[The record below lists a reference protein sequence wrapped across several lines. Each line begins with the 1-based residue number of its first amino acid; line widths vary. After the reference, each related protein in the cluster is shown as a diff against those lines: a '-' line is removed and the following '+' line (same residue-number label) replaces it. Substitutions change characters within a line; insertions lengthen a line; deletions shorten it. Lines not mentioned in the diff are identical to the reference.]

1 MFQLVMSAVI
11 ITQKVPEKRSC
22 VRTSQE
28 QRLYYMKE
36 NDLLLLLGT
45 NDAM

>member
-1 MFQLVMSAVI
+1 MSVVI
-11 ITQKVPEKRSC
+11 ITQKLPEERSC

-28 QRLYYMKE
+28 QRLYYIKK

-45 NDAM
+45 NNAM

>member
-1 MFQLVMSAVI
+1 MFQLVMSAMI
-11 ITQKVPEKRSC
+11 IAQKLPEERSC

-28 QRLYYMKE
+28 QRLYYIKE

-45 NDAM
+45 NNVM